1 MAGFSLKSNL
11 NEVEYRK
18 VRVASQ
24 AYTIGD
30 AVMRSV
36 SSDSTDVV
44 PATSSTT
51 VQFILG
57 IAMETVTS
65 AATELLI
72 AMIEPSQ
79 KWECEVA
86 NTVSANHNYQDM
98 VLTDANTV
106 NNTGTD
112 SVADEAIAR
121 QVGVAGTKGI
131 FQFNLGGEST

>member
-11 NEVEYRK
+11 NEVEYRN

-30 AVMRSV
+30 AVMKDTA
-36 SSDSTDVV
+36 SDSIDVI
-44 PATSSTT
+44 PATSGTT
-51 VQFILG
+51 HENILG
-57 IAMETVTS
+57 IAMETVASTATS
-65 AATELLI
+65 LLI
-72 AMIEPSQ
+72 AIIDPSQ

-86 NTVSANHNYQDM
+86 NTVSANHNYQNM

-112 SVADEAIAR
+112 SVTDSAIVQ
-121 QVGVAGTKGI
+121 QVGVIGAKGS
-131 FQFNLGGEST
+131 FVFRGDST

>member
-24 AYTIGD
+24 AYVIGD

-36 SSDSTDVV
+36 SADSTDVV

-57 IAMETVTS
+57 IAMETVAS
-65 AATELLI
+65 SATELLI
-72 AMIEPSQ
+72 AIIEPSQ

-86 NTVSANHNYQDM
+86 NTINADHNYQDM

-106 NNTGTD
+106 NNTATD
-112 SVADEAIAR
+112 STADEAVVR

-131 FQFNLGGEST
+131 FTFNLGGEST